1 MGVIKT
7 EFKGLY
13 LYEPRVFKDDRGYFF
28 ECYNKQV
35 WKDAGV
41 KTVFV
46 QDNESKSQYGTL
58 RGLHYQLPPY
68 AQDKMVRV
76 TQGKVLDIVVD
87 IRPGSATYGKSYGVV
102 LSQRNKLQMLIPK
115 GFAHGFVTLSK
126 TAVFNYKCSNLYN
139 KKSEGQINPLDKTL
153 KLDWQIQ
160 KKDMLLSKKDKEGAA
175 FGKNRKWPKK

>member
-1 MGVIKT
+1 MGIIKT
-7 EFKGLY
+7 EFDGLY
-13 LYEPRVFKDDRGYFF
+13 LFEPRVFKDDRGYFF
-28 ECYNKQV
+28 ESYNKDV
-35 WKDAGV
+35 WKKAGV

-58 RGLHYQLPPY
+58 RGLHYQSPPY

-87 IRPGSATYGKSYGVV
+87 IRPGQPTYGKSFGVI
-102 LSQRNKLQMLIPK
+102 LSNVNKLQMLIPK

-139 KKSEGQINPLDKTL
+139 KESEGQINPLDKTL
-153 KLDWQIQ
+153 KLDWQIP

-175 FGKNRKWPKK
+175 FGKHRKWPKK